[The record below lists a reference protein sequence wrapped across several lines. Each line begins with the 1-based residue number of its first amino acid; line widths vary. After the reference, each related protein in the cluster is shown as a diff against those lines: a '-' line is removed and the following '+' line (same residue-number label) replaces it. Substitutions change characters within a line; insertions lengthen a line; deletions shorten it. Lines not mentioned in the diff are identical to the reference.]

1 MDAIAPLL
9 PVLIQVSL
17 LLVVFGLGLGA
28 TLHDATFLL
37 GRPAQLLRAVVAMN
51 VAVPL
56 FAALLAALFPLTPV
70 VKLGLVLMAVS
81 PVPPFLPGKQLRSGG
96 RPSYV
101 FGLLVAASLL
111 AVVIVPF
118 TMVLL
123 RAAFPVEVRVS
134 AGAVA
139 KVVLATVLVPLG
151 VGIAVRGL
159 RTPLAKRAAPNVE
172 RAGYVLLLAGLL
184 PILVVAWPSM
194 WTLVGNGT
202 VLAIAAVAGFGLLS
216 GHLLGGPD
224 PDDRTAL
231 ALASASRHPAVALLI
246 GNLNFPD
253 RHVGA
258 VLLLYLLVAL
268 LVSAPYAKWR
278 ARAVTARAVA

>member
-1 MDAIAPLL
+1 MDAIATLL
-9 PVLIQVSL
+9 PVLIQASL
-17 LLVVFGLGLGA
+17 LLVVFALGLGA
-28 TLHDATFLL
+28 TIHDATYLL
-37 GRPAQLLRAVVAMN
+37 RQPAQLLRAAVAMN

-111 AVVIVPF
+111 AIVIVPL
-118 TMVLL
+118 TMALL
-123 RAAFPVEVRVS
+123 RAAFPVDVRVS

-151 VGIAVRGL
+151 LGIAVRRL
-159 RTPLAKRAAPNVE
+159 RARFAERNAPIVE
-172 RAGYVLLLAGLL
+172 RAGYVLLLVGLL
-184 PILVVAWPSM
+184 PILVAAWPSM
-194 WTLVGNGT
+194 WAMIGNGT
-202 VLAIAAVAGFGLLS
+202 VLAIAAVAGFGLLA
-216 GHLLGGPD
+216 GHLLGGPE

-246 GNLNFPD
+246 GNLNFPGQ
-253 RHVGA
+253 HVGA
-258 VLLLYLLVAL
+258 VVLLYLLVAL
-268 LVSAPYAKWR
+268 LVSAPYGAWR
-278 ARAVTARAVA
+278 TRTATARLVA